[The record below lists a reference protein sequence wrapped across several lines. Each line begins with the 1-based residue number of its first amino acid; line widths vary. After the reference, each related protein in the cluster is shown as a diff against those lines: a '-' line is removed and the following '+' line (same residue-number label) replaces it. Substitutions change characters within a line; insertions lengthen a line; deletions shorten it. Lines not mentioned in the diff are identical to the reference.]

1 MRLFAMP
8 QQKIPYEVFL
18 SRVFLRAM
26 IEFIHHRLNL
36 AEAIFS
42 K

>member
-18 SRVFLRAM
+18 RAM
-26 IEFIHHRLNL
+26 IELIHHRLNL
-36 AEAIFS
+36 DESIFS